1 MTKRQLADSFANLY
15 FDRAKPVIWKT
26 EGFPNLHCGPQENRP
41 KNSPKVPQTRLPPKH
56 HTAPPQ
62 TRLPPKHHTAPTRH
76 DRCQNTTP
84 PIKRTMKPPKNKI
97 TPQQHP
103 TTPPENKSYKEY
115 RQYKQKIVP
124 VIIEA
129 YEDVCINK
137 KMRETYE

>member
-26 EGFPNLHCGPQENRP
+26 EDFPNLHCGPQENRP

-56 HTAPPQ
+56 HTAPPRHGCRQNTIPPPQ
-62 TRLPPKHHTAPTRH
+62 TRPLPKYNPAHQTNNEAPQK
-76 DRCQNTTP
+76 QNNT
-84 PIKRTMKPPKNKI
+84 
-97 TPQQHP
+97 P
-103 TTPPENKSYKEY
+103 TTPHNPPQKTKSYKEY
-115 RQYKQKIVP
+115 KQYKQKIVP